1 MVDNLDSNA
10 SGEDIELD
18 HPSPEPDDDQTDSG
32 RPISFWVS
40 LFLGFLLVIS
50 AGLNMLLI
58 IVTISSA
65 GQFGPSPSARD
76 FQEET
81 LQGSGKDKV
90 LVVPIKGTIT
100 DQSSGGVFGSQQSP
114 VDKVQ
119 TRLDRAVD
127 QEEVK
132 GVIIRVNSPG
142 GGVTAS
148 DQIYHEIK
156 QFKKKRPN
164 VTVLSYMENVAAS
177 GGYYVSAPA
186 DYIMAHRTCITGS
199 IGVLMQ
205 FFVVEGLLKK
215 WDVNAVTITPENAD
229 KKSIGSPFKQLEPE
243 EREIFQGIVE
253 KMYEQFVSVTQEGRD
268 QLSREEVLKLADGR
282 IYHAEEA
289 VQNGLI
295 DQTGY
300 FDDAVKKVKEMQDL
314 DTAKVVKYKT
324 KRTLFDAF
332 RSTMRSGR
340 SPRLTSRIK
349 RMLTG
354 EQPPEFLYLWSPRQQ
369 IQINR

>member
-1 MVDNLDSNA
+1 MVENHDSKA
-10 SGEDIELD
+10 SDEEFRLNR
-18 HPSPEPDDDQTDSG
+18 PSDQSDSERTG

-50 AGLNMLLI
+50 AGLNILLI

-65 GQFGPSPSARD
+65 GQFGPSASARD

-81 LQGSGKDKV
+81 LQGSGQDRI

-100 DQSSGGVFGSQQSP
+100 DQSSGGVFGARQSP
-114 VDKVQ
+114 VEKVQ
-119 TRLDRAVD
+119 TRLERAVE

-132 GVIIRVNSPG
+132 GIILRVNSPG

-156 QFKKKRPN
+156 RFQKKRPD

-229 KKSIGSPFKQLEPE
+229 KKSLGSPFKELKPE
-243 EREIFQGIVE
+243 ERDIFQGIVE
-253 KMYEQFVSVTQEGRD
+253 KMYAQFVDVTANGRE
-268 QLSREEVLKLADGR
+268 QLSREEVLELADGR

-300 FDDAVKKVKEMQDL
+300 FDDAVEKVKKMQDI
-314 DTAKVVKYKT
+314 DQAKVVKYETQKT
-324 KRTLFDAF
+324 FFDAF
-332 RSTMRSGR
+332 RSAIRSGS
-340 SPRLTSRIK
+340 SPRLTSRIQ
-349 RMLTG
+349 RLLAG
-354 EQPPEFLYLWSPRQQ
+354 EHPPELLYLWSPRNQ
-369 IQINR
+369 IEVDR